1 MCFQNRL
8 NQDCD
13 IIVELSEGIQFLFKF
28 LESIKKKLIILFAV
42 FLVAAVI
49 AYPVTDFII
58 SDAIDRSLP
67 HNVNNPLK
75 ESFDQLLVVYDGP
88 FTVDDLNITELLNDP
103 DKKIMLYTSP
113 VNVSEAENVV
123 QNVIIENTEKISA
136 LDILSLYILGESE
149 YTLSE
154 VLDLIIQGG
163 TEELT
168 IENLSNSSEV
178 VIWQVTPYEK
188 DITKIST
195 VEEIGKDF
203 ENITGREPMF
213 TIAHVEKEEKSD
225 SSNPIVVYTKPLE
238 VPLLKLKMSII
249 IAIIV
254 MLPILFYMT
263 GKEITKYVD
272 TKKLNLKDKI
282 PFKRKWL
289 ILIVIV
295 MFISFIIGA
304 LYSYLFMAPLFI
316 QFLYISA
323 AASGAQATYSI
334 YEFVSFIALMT
345 LIFGFIFEFPLVTFI
360 LNRLGIVQKRMLT
373 KYRKHAY
380 VLFIILAA
388 VITPPD
394 VISQIIVAIPMIFF
408 YEISIIIVKIFGRK
422 DPPIGTNLI

>member
-1 MCFQNRL
+1 M
-8 NQDCD
+8 
-13 IIVELSEGIQFLFKF
+13 
-28 LESIKKKLIILFAV
+28 
-42 FLVAAVI
+42 VAAVI

>member
-1 MCFQNRL
+1 M
-8 NQDCD
+8 
-13 IIVELSEGIQFLFKF
+13 QFLFKF